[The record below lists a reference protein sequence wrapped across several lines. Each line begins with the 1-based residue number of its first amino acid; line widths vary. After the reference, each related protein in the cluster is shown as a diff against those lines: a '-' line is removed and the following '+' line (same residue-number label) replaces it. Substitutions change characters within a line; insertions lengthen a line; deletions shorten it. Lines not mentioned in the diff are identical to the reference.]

1 MFLPYPPVF
10 FLYTF
15 HSIFFSDFSNASQIL
30 HFNPCKIFLIK
41 LLLNNNLNT
50 FSFSYNK
57 KVESILP
64 VCLMKTSRRDFLRF
78 SALAGTS
85 LFLKPYDTFAITSEA
100 AKFLERIGISTGI
113 ANNGILSAAGYSFVE
128 ENVRGFLV
136 PAEADSVFDQKLALL
151 KDSKLP
157 VEACNSFLPGNLKC
171 VGPAPLHEDILKF
184 GETAFRRA
192 QMAGVKTIV
201 FGSGGARAIP
211 EGFSREEARNQFI
224 TLCKQLAPLAKKYN
238 VVISLEP
245 LNTKEC
251 NFVNSVAEGGEIV
264 KAVNHENFRL
274 LADIYHML
282 MENESPANITKYG
295 DLLYHTHIA
304 EKTGRSAP
312 GVNKEDFKP
321 YFKALKDVKY
331 EGRMAIECSW
341 KNLSEQ
347 AATAINEMRSQLASI

>member
-1 MFLPYPPVF
+1 
-10 FLYTF
+10 
-15 HSIFFSDFSNASQIL
+15 
-30 HFNPCKIFLIK
+30 
-41 LLLNNNLNT
+41 
-50 FSFSYNK
+50 
-57 KVESILP
+57 
-64 VCLMKTSRRDFLRF
+64 MKTSRRDFLRF
-78 SALAGTS
+78 STLAGTGFMFRS
-85 LFLKPYDTFAITSEA
+85 YNSFALVSEA
-100 AKFLERIGISTGI
+100 AKFLDRIGISTGI
-113 ANNGILSAAGYSFVE
+113 ANNGILAAAGYSFVE

-136 PAEADSVFDQKLALL
+136 PAEDESVFGQKLALL

-192 QMAGVKTIV
+192 QIAGVKTIV

-211 EGFSREEARNQFI
+211 EGFSREEAKNQFI
-224 TLCKQLAPLAKKYN
+224 SLCKQLAPFAKKYN

-251 NFVNSVAEGGEIV
+251 NFINSVAEGGEIV
-264 KAVNHENFRL
+264 QAVNHENFKL

-282 MENESPANITKYG
+282 MENESPSNITRYG
-295 DLLYHTHIA
+295 NLLYHTHIA
-304 EKTGRSAP
+304 EKTGRTAP
-312 GVNKEDFKP
+312 GVNKEDFTP

-341 KNLSEQ
+341 KNLGDQ
-347 AATAINEMRSQLASI
+347 AGIAINEMRSQLSKI

>member
-1 MFLPYPPVF
+1 M
-10 FLYTF
+10 
-15 HSIFFSDFSNASQIL
+15 
-30 HFNPCKIFLIK
+30 
-41 LLLNNNLNT
+41 
-50 FSFSYNK
+50 
-57 KVESILP
+57 
-64 VCLMKTSRRDFLRF
+64 MRTSRRDFLRF
-78 SALAGTS
+78 SALAGTG
-85 LFLKPYDTFAITSEA
+85 LLLRPYYTFAIAAEA
-100 AKFLERIGISTGI
+100 AKFLERLGISTGI
-113 ANNGILSAAGYSFVE
+113 ANSGILASAGYSFVE

-136 PAEADSVFDQKLALL
+136 PAEADTVFEEKLALL

-171 VGPAPLHEDILKF
+171 VGSAPLHEDILKF

-224 TLCKQLAPLAKKYN
+224 SLCKQLSPLAKKYN
-238 VVISLEP
+238 VTISLEP

-251 NFVNSVAEGGEIV
+251 NFINSVAEGGEIV
-264 KAVNHENFRL
+264 RAVNHENFRL

-282 MENESPANITKYG
+282 MENESPSNITKYG

-312 GVNKEDFKP
+312 GVNREDFTP
-321 YFKALKDVKY
+321 YFKALKEAKY

-341 KNLSEQ
+341 KDLGEQ
-347 AATAINEMRSQLASI
+347 AGVAFTEMRRQLAAI